1 MKIIIDTNV
10 LVSAALKGRNPQEI
24 VLTIVKNQKKYQ
36 WIVSSE
42 ILSEYKEVLSR
53 SKFNFSPVEVQRW
66 YKLLDAFTTII
77 DVELSVDFPRDAK
90 DAKFIACALVADAD
104 FFITGDR
111 DFTEAQKLIKTT
123 IISVSSFK
131 EFLERQDPEEL
142 NS

>member
-1 MKIIIDTNV
+1 MPETVEQASCLFLLLEEK
-10 LVSAALKGRNPQEI
+10 AKK
-24 VLTIVKNQKKYQ
+24 LTIAEHNSYNRK
-36 WIVSSE
+36 
-42 ILSEYKEVLSR
+42 
-53 SKFNFSPVEVQRW
+53 
-66 YKLLDAFTTII
+66 TIH
-77 DVELSVDFPRDAK
+77 
-90 DAKFIACALVADAD
+90 AD

>member
-1 MKIIIDTNV
+1 M
-10 LVSAALKGRNPQEI
+10 
-24 VLTIVKNQKKYQ
+24 
-36 WIVSSE
+36 
-42 ILSEYKEVLSR
+42 
-53 SKFNFSPVEVQRW
+53 
-66 YKLLDAFTTII
+66 

-104 FFITGDR
+104 FFITGDK

>member
-1 MKIIIDTNV
+1 
-10 LVSAALKGRNPQEI
+10 
-24 VLTIVKNQKKYQ
+24 
-36 WIVSSE
+36 
-42 ILSEYKEVLSR
+42 LSR

-131 EFLERQDPEEL
+131 EFLEQQAPEVEKD
-142 NS
+142 